1 MECASLCM
9 LKPQPSSMRVHSLKS
24 VTQFKWNHLN
34 KELRKKAP
42 TLLASEED
50 ALLGLLPLHQTGML
64 KQTTWRLG
72 GYIVFSV

>member
-50 ALLGLLPLHQTGML
+50 ALLGLLPFASDWHAEANYLEVRRVH
-64 KQTTWRLG
+64 RL
-72 GYIVFSV
+72 